1 MAVINTG
8 LLTKGLRS
16 EFFNRFER
24 RPTHYQ
30 DLSTRITSNSDS
42 ETYRWLGTVPKLRE
56 WGTGRVAKGLRT
68 ESYSVENLKY
78 EATLEVDRDEI
89 SDDQTGQIR
98 VRVGELAERA
108 ATHKDYLISQLLK
121 LGGGA
126 DALAYDGVSFFSG
139 SHVSGESGAQDN
151 DLTFEAADPDDAS
164 VAEFRGALKQA
175 IAQIVAFKDDVGE
188 PMPIAATGLVCV
200 VPPTIYLTAL
210 EALNATLVD
219 STTNVLKGVAR
230 VITLPWLTSTSVWYL
245 LKTDGVV
252 RPFIF
257 QDREPVEF
265 NALAENSEEAFKR
278 EKFLYGVRARY
289 RMTYGYWQYALRT
302 TFVLPS

>member
-1 MAVINTG
+1 MAIINTG

-16 EFFNRFER
+16 EFFNRLEQT
-24 RPTHYQ
+24 PKYYP
-30 DLSTRITSNSDS
+30 DLSTRIVSNSDS

-89 SDDQTGQIR
+89 ADDQTGQIR

-108 ATHKDYLISQLLK
+108 ATHKDYLVAQLLQ

-126 DALAYDGVSFFSG
+126 TALAYDGVAFFSDN
-139 SHVSGESGAQDN
+139 HVSGDSGTQDN
-151 DLTFEAADPDDAS
+151 DLTYDAETVSNPS
-164 VAEFRGALKQA
+164 VSEFRGSFRQA
-175 IAQIVAFKDDVGE
+175 VAQMLAFKDDVGE
-188 PMPIAATGLVCV
+188 PMAIAATGLTCV
-200 VPPTIYLTAL
+200 VPPTMYLTAL
-210 EALNATLVD
+210 EALNATLLD
-219 STTNVLKGVAR
+219 STTNVLKGAAR
-230 VITLPWLTSTSVWYL
+230 VITMPWLTAAAVWYL
-245 LKTDGVV
+245 AKTDGVV

-257 QDREPVEF
+257 QDREPIEF

-302 TFVLPS
+302 TFQLAS